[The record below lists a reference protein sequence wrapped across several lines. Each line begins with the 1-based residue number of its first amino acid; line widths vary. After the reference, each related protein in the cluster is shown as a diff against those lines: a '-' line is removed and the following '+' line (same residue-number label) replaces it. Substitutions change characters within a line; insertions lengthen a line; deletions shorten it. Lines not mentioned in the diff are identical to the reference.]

1 MPLDPRTHRVLRQ
14 HVETER
20 LLGVAAV
27 PARGEAPDIPL
38 QVAVAPAAP
47 RHASRPEPRAAP
59 AAVEPASSPAVPRI
73 AMPDVSGLDRDGK
86 LNILSEMNEREV
98 RICTKCGLHKT
109 RTQTV
114 FGEGDADAQL
124 MFVGEGPGQNED
136 EQGRPF
142 VGRAGKQ
149 LDLQIAAM
157 GLRREQVYI
166 ANVVKCRPPNNRA
179 PNPIESDACS
189 AYLHRQIAI
198 IQPRVIV
205 TLGGPA
211 MKLLLPEV
219 KLGITK
225 LRGTWHEYHSPA
237 GGAPIAVMPTF
248 HPAYLLRAY
257 TRDNRMKVWSDL
269 QAVMKKLGLPTP
281 VKRADSASSP

>member
-1 MPLDPRTHRVLRQ
+1 MTLDPRTHRLLRQ
-14 HVETER
+14 HIETER
-20 LLGVAAV
+20 LLGVSAV
-27 PARGEAPDIPL
+27 PVRDECPDI
-38 QVAVAPAAP
+38 APPVPDTDDRPQPAP
-47 RHASRPEPRAAP
+47 RAEASDTARD
-59 AAVEPASSPAVPRI
+59 SVP
-73 AMPDVSGLDRDGK
+73 MPPDVTGLDRQGK
-86 LNILSEMNEREV
+86 LKVLTEMDQREV
-98 RICTKCGLHKT
+98 RICRKCELHRT

-142 VGRAGKQ
+142 VGRAGEQ
-149 LDLQIAAM
+149 LDRQIAAM
-157 GLRREQVYI
+157 GLRREQVFI

-179 PNPIESDACS
+179 PNPVETDACA

-211 MKLLLPEV
+211 MKLLLPQV

-225 LRGTWHEYHSPA
+225 LRGTWHEYHPPW
-237 GGAPIAVMPTF
+237 GGAPVAVMPTF

-281 VKRADSASSP
+281 SDREG